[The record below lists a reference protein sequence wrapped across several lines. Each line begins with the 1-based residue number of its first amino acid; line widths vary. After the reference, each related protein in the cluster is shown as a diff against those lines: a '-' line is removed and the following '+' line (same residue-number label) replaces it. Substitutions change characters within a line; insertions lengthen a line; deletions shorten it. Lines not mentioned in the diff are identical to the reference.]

1 MKKQTLFIVV
11 LFCLTS
17 LSLVGQNKYNDLI
30 ANQLTG
36 AVKEV
41 NTIRKLYGNVDFG
54 DKDVEWNTQFDIR
67 GYITQSEGYIY
78 KWNENYTQC
87 SCEAS
92 PENRGDYN
100 TFCKLNV
107 VIVNN
112 EYNLE
117 GKFIEES
124 IGGGVPIK
132 INYGFDSLGRLNSIK
147 NNTNYSLKWFSLNA
161 SATQIF
167 RYKGNDKIPYK
178 VECSMENGGESWGI
192 NFLIKYVKVDSQGNW
207 THRKL
212 YNIENGQQYVEEIR
226 TITYYNE
233 SGNSVSTHPKVGQNK
248 IPTFIGG
255 ESAMKKFFADNAN
268 PRKPAIITAG
278 YGEVIVE
285 FTVTETGEVI
295 NPKWKG
301 RVSVSMDE
309 EALRLVKMMPKWNP
323 GIVDGEPA
331 KTKVQVGLRFF
342 PNQEFRFIKAMMY

>member
-1 MKKQTLFIVV
+1 
-11 LFCLTS
+11 
-17 LSLVGQNKYNDLI
+17 
-30 ANQLTG
+30 
-36 AVKEV
+36 
-41 NTIRKLYGNVDFG
+41 
-54 DKDVEWNTQFDIR
+54 
-67 GYITQSEGYIY
+67 
-78 KWNENYTQC
+78 
-87 SCEAS
+87 
-92 PENRGDYN
+92 
-100 TFCKLNV
+100 
-107 VIVNN
+107 
-112 EYNLE
+112 
-117 GKFIEES
+117 
-124 IGGGVPIK
+124 
-132 INYGFDSLGRLNSIK
+132 
-147 NNTNYSLKWFSLNA
+147 
-161 SATQIF
+161 
-167 RYKGNDKIPYK
+167 
-178 VECSMENGGESWGI
+178 MENGGESWGI